1 MNDMIIVIIT
11 LKLIKLATI
20 KIPTTSSAFDLVI
33 SFSGDD
39 NVSNTDSETTFAVI
53 ISASTDISFF
63 FSSIVSIGNEIFSKC
78 WYCSSHSLA
87 SFSRKHA
94 LLCTT
99 DVVVLR
105 SCVFGLISR
114 RCADSIAL
122 FSAVEEVII

>member
-1 MNDMIIVIIT
+1 MNSMIIVIIT
-11 LKLIKLATI
+11 LKLIKLATL

-78 WYCSSHSLA
+78 WYCSSH
-87 SFSRKHA
+87 
-94 LLCTT
+94 
-99 DVVVLR
+99 
-105 SCVFGLISR
+105 
-114 RCADSIAL
+114 
-122 FSAVEEVII
+122 